1 MRGVARGPA
10 LDLDFFQ
17 QAVEAEVSDLTKPN
31 S

>member
-1 MRGVARGPA
+1 MKGVARSPA

-17 QAVEAEVSDLTKPN
+17 QAVEADVSELTKPN